1 MQTSMYLYSSLSNK
15 YPPKQFLVFA
25 SDEAKALSVPVQSLI
40 HHMLRTTAAAL
51 FTSTPSVPNVGCI
64 SCALSSMSN

>member
-25 SDEAKALSVPVQSLI
+25 SDEVKALSVPVQSLMI
-40 HHMLRTTAAAL
+40 TCLELPRAAL